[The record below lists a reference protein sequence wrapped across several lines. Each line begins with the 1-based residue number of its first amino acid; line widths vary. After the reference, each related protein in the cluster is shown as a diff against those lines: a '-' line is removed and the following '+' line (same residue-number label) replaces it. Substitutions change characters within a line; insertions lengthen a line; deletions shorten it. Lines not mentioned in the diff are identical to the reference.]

1 MRSLLVGDDAMALLI
16 VNDNF
21 ASDRVGTVVRP
32 LEKARIQVRPPSWLR
47 CGDVFELTPEGTRD
61 VKRQA
66 DRGGLTLDLGTV
78 RLTRF
83 LLISR
88 TADLRHD
95 VQKHYEACF
104 AANVKAL
111 LSEAAGE

>member
-1 MRSLLVGDDAMALLI
+1 
-16 VNDNF
+16 
-21 ASDRVGTVVRP
+21 
-32 LEKARIQVRPPSWLR
+32 
-47 CGDVFELTPEGTRD
+47 
-61 VKRQA
+61 
-66 DRGGLTLDLGTV
+66 
-78 RLTRF
+78 LTRF

-95 VQKHYEACF
+95 VQKHYEAGF